1 MKKSILTFVC
11 SLLVIALLGFTV
23 WHGVDLGFTQ
33 IPSITDTE
41 NGVRL
46 GLDLVGGSII
56 TFEGMADEDMP
67 AEELSRN
74 MEIVVDMLRQR
85 LDFQGLTEAQVYQ
98 AGDRRVTVEIPS
110 ISDPEEAVQTLGSTA
125 QLQFLDDDGNVIL
138 EGNQVA
144 DATAEYGAID
154 STGVKQNYVSLE
166 LTDEG
171 LEIFT
176 EATKKAAAAES
187 EGKNHINIVM
197 DGQTISSPAV
207 SSQYAE
213 TGITSKEVMITGGFT
228 AEEAGLLANN
238 IALGQLPFGL
248 EQVEMRSV
256 GAQLGMT
263 ALTSSIKAGAIG
275 VLLVMIF
282 MIAVYRLP
290 GIVSCVALLFYCVLE
305 GLVLVI
311 FKVNLSLPGIA
322 GIILSIGM
330 AVDANVLI
338 FEHFKEEYQIQGKT
352 LRLSMES
359 GFKRAFT
366 TIFDSN
372 ITTIIAAAVL
382 FFLGTGTIR
391 GFAITLGLG
400 TLLSMFTA
408 ITLTHYM
415 LRLMVDSKLFEKPGA
430 YGVTGFMLWKKEDL
444 QKEDLK
450 KNA

>member
-67 AEELSRN
+67 TEELSRN

-263 ALTSSIKAGAIG
+263 ALTSSIKAGVIG

-322 GIILSIGM
+322 GIILYIGM
-330 AVDANVLI
+330 AVDANVVI
-338 FEHFKEEYQIQGKT
+338 FERIKEELRAGKT
-352 LRLSMES
+352 LRSAIDS
-359 GFKRAFT
+359 GFHRAFSA
-366 TIFDSN
+366 ILDSN
-372 ITTIIAAAVL
+372 ITTFIAAAVL
-382 FFLGTGTIR
+382 YFFGKGTIV

-400 TLLSMFTA
+400 IILSMFTA
-408 ITLTHYM
+408 LTVTRM
-415 LRLMVDSKLFEKPGA
+415 LLNSLVGMKVTNIRLYGA
-430 YGVTGFMLWKKEDL
+430 REGRD
-444 QKEDLK
+444 
-450 KNA
+450 A

>member
-41 NGVRL
+41 SGVRL

-56 TFEGMADEDMP
+56 TFEGTADEDMP

-263 ALTSSIKAGAIG
+263 ALTSSIKAGVIG

-290 GIVSCVALLFYCVLE
+290 GVVSCVALLFYCVLE
-305 GLVLVI
+305 GLALVI

-330 AVDANVLI
+330 AVDANVVI
-338 FEHFKEEYQIQGKT
+338 FERIKEELRAGKT
-352 LRLSMES
+352 IRSAIDS
-359 GFKRAFT
+359 GFHRAFSA
-366 TIFDSN
+366 ILDSN
-372 ITTIIAAAVL
+372 ITTFIAAAVL
-382 FFLGTGTIR
+382 YFFGKGTIV

-400 TLLSMFTA
+400 IILSMFTA
-408 ITLTHYM
+408 LTVTRM
-415 LRLMVDSKLFEKPGA
+415 LLNSLVGMKVTNIRLYGA
-430 YGVTGFMLWKKEDL
+430 REGRD
-444 QKEDLK
+444 
-450 KNA
+450 A

>member
-305 GLVLVI
+305 GLLLVI

-330 AVDANVLI
+330 AVDANVVI
-338 FEHFKEEYQIQGKT
+338 FERIKEELRAGKT
-352 LRLSMES
+352 LRSAIDS
-359 GFKRAFT
+359 GFHRAFSA
-366 TIFDSN
+366 ILDSN
-372 ITTIIAAAVL
+372 ITTFIAAAVL
-382 FFLGTGTIR
+382 YFFGKGTIV

-400 TLLSMFTA
+400 IILSMFTA
-408 ITLTHYM
+408 LTVTRM
-415 LRLMVDSKLFEKPGA
+415 LLNSLVGMKVTNIRLYGA
-430 YGVTGFMLWKKEDL
+430 REGRD
-444 QKEDLK
+444 
-450 KNA
+450 A

>member
-41 NGVRL
+41 NGV
-46 GLDLVGGSII
+46 GLDRVGGSII
-56 TFEGMADEDMP
+56 TFEGTADEDMP

-263 ALTSSIKAGAIG
+263 ALTSSIKAGVIG

-290 GIVSCVALLFYCVLE
+290 GVVSCVALLFYCVLE
-305 GLVLVI
+305 GLALVI

-330 AVDANVLI
+330 AVDANVVI
-338 FEHFKEEYQIQGKT
+338 FERIKEELRAGKT
-352 LRLSMES
+352 IRSAIDS
-359 GFKRAFT
+359 GFHRAFSA
-366 TIFDSN
+366 ILDSN
-372 ITTIIAAAVL
+372 ITTFIAAAVL
-382 FFLGTGTIR
+382 YFFGKGTIV

-400 TLLSMFTA
+400 IILSMFTA
-408 ITLTHYM
+408 LTVTRM
-415 LRLMVDSKLFEKPGA
+415 LLNSLVGMKVTNIRLYGA
-430 YGVTGFMLWKKEDL
+430 REGRD
-444 QKEDLK
+444 
-450 KNA
+450 A

>member
-56 TFEGMADEDMP
+56 TFEGTADEDRP

-263 ALTSSIKAGAIG
+263 ALTSSIKAGVIG

-290 GIVSCVALLFYCVLE
+290 GVVSCVALLFYCVLE
-305 GLVLVI
+305 GLALVI

-330 AVDANVLI
+330 AVDANVVI
-338 FEHFKEEYQIQGKT
+338 FERIKEELRAGKT
-352 LRLSMES
+352 IRSAIDS
-359 GFKRAFT
+359 GFHRAFSA
-366 TIFDSN
+366 ILDSN
-372 ITTIIAAAVL
+372 ITTFIAAAVL
-382 FFLGTGTIR
+382 YFFGKGTIV

-400 TLLSMFTA
+400 IILSMFTA
-408 ITLTHYM
+408 LTVTRM
-415 LRLMVDSKLFEKPGA
+415 LLNSLVGMKVTNIRLYGA
-430 YGVTGFMLWKKEDL
+430 REGRD
-444 QKEDLK
+444 
-450 KNA
+450 A

>member
-263 ALTSSIKAGAIG
+263 ALTSSIKAGVIG

-305 GLVLVI
+305 GLALVI

-330 AVDANVLI
+330 AVDANVVI
-338 FEHFKEEYQIQGKT
+338 FERIKEELRAGKT
-352 LRLSMES
+352 LRSAIDS
-359 GFKRAFT
+359 GFHRAFSA
-366 TIFDSN
+366 ILDSN
-372 ITTIIAAAVL
+372 ITTFIAAAVL
-382 FFLGTGTIR
+382 YFFGKGTIV

-400 TLLSMFTA
+400 IILSMFTA
-408 ITLTHYM
+408 LTVTQM
-415 LRLMVDSKLFEKPGA
+415 LLNSLVGMKVTNIRLYGA
-430 YGVTGFMLWKKEDL
+430 REGRD
-444 QKEDLK
+444 
-450 KNA
+450 A

>member
-56 TFEGMADEDMP
+56 TFEGTADEDMP

-263 ALTSSIKAGAIG
+263 ALTSSIKAGVIG

-290 GIVSCVALLFYCVLE
+290 GVVSCVALLFYCVLE
-305 GLVLVI
+305 GLALVI

-330 AVDANVLI
+330 AVDANVVI
-338 FEHFKEEYQIQGKT
+338 FERIKEELRAGKT
-352 LRLSMES
+352 
-359 GFKRAFT
+359 
-366 TIFDSN
+366 
-372 ITTIIAAAVL
+372 
-382 FFLGTGTIR
+382 IR
-391 GFAITLGLG
+391 
-400 TLLSMFTA
+400 
-408 ITLTHYM
+408 
-415 LRLMVDSKLFEKPGA
+415 
-430 YGVTGFMLWKKEDL
+430 
-444 QKEDLK
+444 
-450 KNA
+450 

>member
-23 WHGVDLGFTQ
+23 WHGVDLGVTQ

-263 ALTSSIKAGAIG
+263 ALTSSIKAGVIG

-330 AVDANVLI
+330 AVDANVVI
-338 FEHFKEEYQIQGKT
+338 FERIKEELRAGKT
-352 LRLSMES
+352 LRSAIDS
-359 GFKRAFT
+359 GFHRAFSA
-366 TIFDSN
+366 ILASN
-372 ITTIIAAAVL
+372 ITTFIAAAVL
-382 FFLGTGTIR
+382 YFFGKGTIV

-400 TLLSMFTA
+400 IILSMFTA
-408 ITLTHYM
+408 LTVTRM
-415 LRLMVDSKLFEKPGA
+415 LLNSLVGMKVTNIRLYGA
-430 YGVTGFMLWKKEDL
+430 REGRD
-444 QKEDLK
+444 
-450 KNA
+450 A

>member
-33 IPSITDTE
+33 IPSITETE

-263 ALTSSIKAGAIG
+263 ALTSSIKAGVIG

-290 GIVSCVALLFYCVLE
+290 GVVSCVALLFYCVLE
-305 GLVLVI
+305 GLALVI

-330 AVDANVLI
+330 AVDANVVI
-338 FEHFKEEYQIQGKT
+338 FERIKEELRAGKT
-352 LRLSMES
+352 IRSAIDS
-359 GFKRAFT
+359 GFHRAFSA
-366 TIFDSN
+366 ILDSN
-372 ITTIIAAAVL
+372 ITTFIAAAVL
-382 FFLGTGTIR
+382 YFFGKGTIV

-400 TLLSMFTA
+400 IILSMFTA
-408 ITLTHYM
+408 LTVTRM
-415 LRLMVDSKLFEKPGA
+415 LLNSLVGMKVTNIRLYGA
-430 YGVTGFMLWKKEDL
+430 REGRD
-444 QKEDLK
+444 
-450 KNA
+450 A

>member
-56 TFEGMADEDMP
+56 TFEGTADEDMP

-110 ISDPEEAVQTLGSTA
+110 ISDPEEAGQTLGSTA

-263 ALTSSIKAGAIG
+263 ALTSSIKAGVIG

-290 GIVSCVALLFYCVLE
+290 GVVSCVALLFYCVLE
-305 GLVLVI
+305 GLALVI

-330 AVDANVLI
+330 AVDANVVI
-338 FEHFKEEYQIQGKT
+338 FERIKEELRAGKT
-352 LRLSMES
+352 IRSAIDS
-359 GFKRAFT
+359 GFHRAFSA
-366 TIFDSN
+366 ILDSN
-372 ITTIIAAAVL
+372 ITTFIAAAVL
-382 FFLGTGTIR
+382 YFFGKGTIV

-400 TLLSMFTA
+400 IILSMFTA
-408 ITLTHYM
+408 LTVTRM
-415 LRLMVDSKLFEKPGA
+415 LLNSLVGMKVTNIRLYGA
-430 YGVTGFMLWKKEDL
+430 REGRD
-444 QKEDLK
+444 
-450 KNA
+450 A

>member
-56 TFEGMADEDMP
+56 TFEGTADEDMP

-263 ALTSSIKAGAIG
+263 ALTSSIKAGVIG

-290 GIVSCVALLFYCVLE
+290 GVVSCVALLFYCVLE

-330 AVDANVLI
+330 AVDANVVI
-338 FEHFKEEYQIQGKT
+338 FERIKEELRAGKT
-352 LRLSMES
+352 IRSAIDS
-359 GFKRAFT
+359 GFHRAFSA
-366 TIFDSN
+366 ILDSN
-372 ITTIIAAAVL
+372 ITTFIAAAVL
-382 FFLGTGTIR
+382 YFFGKGTIV

-400 TLLSMFTA
+400 IILSMFTA
-408 ITLTHYM
+408 LTVTRM
-415 LRLMVDSKLFEKPGA
+415 LLNSLVGMKVTNIRLYGA
-430 YGVTGFMLWKKEDL
+430 REGRD
-444 QKEDLK
+444 
-450 KNA
+450 A

>member
-56 TFEGMADEDMP
+56 TFEGTADEDMP

-98 AGDRRVTVEIPS
+98 AGERRVTVEIPS

-263 ALTSSIKAGAIG
+263 ALTSSIKAGVIG

-290 GIVSCVALLFYCVLE
+290 GVVSCVALLFYCVLE
-305 GLVLVI
+305 GLALVI

-330 AVDANVLI
+330 AVDANVVI
-338 FEHFKEEYQIQGKT
+338 FERIKEELRAGKT
-352 LRLSMES
+352 IRSAIDS
-359 GFKRAFT
+359 GFHRAFSA
-366 TIFDSN
+366 ILDSN
-372 ITTIIAAAVL
+372 ITTFIAAAVL
-382 FFLGTGTIR
+382 YFFGKGTIV

-400 TLLSMFTA
+400 IILSMFTA
-408 ITLTHYM
+408 LTVTRM
-415 LRLMVDSKLFEKPGA
+415 LLNSLVGMKVTNIRLYGA
-430 YGVTGFMLWKKEDL
+430 REGRD
-444 QKEDLK
+444 
-450 KNA
+450 A

>member
-330 AVDANVLI
+330 AVDANVVI
-338 FEHFKEEYQIQGKT
+338 FERIKEELRAGKT
-352 LRLSMES
+352 LRSAIDS
-359 GFKRAFT
+359 GFHRAFSA
-366 TIFDSN
+366 ILDSN
-372 ITTIIAAAVL
+372 ITTFIAAAVL
-382 FFLGTGTIR
+382 YFFGKGTIV

-400 TLLSMFTA
+400 IILSMFTA
-408 ITLTHYM
+408 LTVTRM
-415 LRLMVDSKLFEKPGA
+415 LLNSPVGMKVTNIRLYGA
-430 YGVTGFMLWKKEDL
+430 REGRD
-444 QKEDLK
+444 
-450 KNA
+450 A

>member
-154 STGVKQNYVSLE
+154 STGVKQN
-166 LTDEG
+166 
-171 LEIFT
+171 
-176 EATKKAAAAES
+176 
-187 EGKNHINIVM
+187 
-197 DGQTISSPAV
+197 
-207 SSQYAE
+207 
-213 TGITSKEVMITGGFT
+213 
-228 AEEAGLLANN
+228 
-238 IALGQLPFGL
+238 
-248 EQVEMRSV
+248 
-256 GAQLGMT
+256 
-263 ALTSSIKAGAIG
+263 
-275 VLLVMIF
+275 
-282 MIAVYRLP
+282 
-290 GIVSCVALLFYCVLE
+290 
-305 GLVLVI
+305 
-311 FKVNLSLPGIA
+311 
-322 GIILSIGM
+322 
-330 AVDANVLI
+330 
-338 FEHFKEEYQIQGKT
+338 
-352 LRLSMES
+352 
-359 GFKRAFT
+359 
-366 TIFDSN
+366 
-372 ITTIIAAAVL
+372 
-382 FFLGTGTIR
+382 
-391 GFAITLGLG
+391 
-400 TLLSMFTA
+400 
-408 ITLTHYM
+408 
-415 LRLMVDSKLFEKPGA
+415 
-430 YGVTGFMLWKKEDL
+430 
-444 QKEDLK
+444 
-450 KNA
+450 

>member
-263 ALTSSIKAGAIG
+263 ALTSSIKAGVIG

-290 GIVSCVALLFYCVLE
+290 GVVSCVALLFYCVLE
-305 GLVLVI
+305 GLALVI

-330 AVDANVLI
+330 AVDANVVI
-338 FEHFKEEYQIQGKT
+338 FERIKEELRAGKT
-352 LRLSMES
+352 LRSAIDS
-359 GFKRAFT
+359 GFHRAFSA
-366 TIFDSN
+366 ILDSN
-372 ITTIIAAAVL
+372 ITTFIAAAVL
-382 FFLGTGTIR
+382 YFFGKGTIV

-400 TLLSMFTA
+400 IILSMFTA
-408 ITLTHYM
+408 LTVTRM
-415 LRLMVDSKLFEKPGA
+415 LLNSLVGMKVTNIRLYGA
-430 YGVTGFMLWKKEDL
+430 REGRD
-444 QKEDLK
+444 
-450 KNA
+450 A